1 VFERY
6 TEEARRVIFFARYEA
21 ATLASSSIEA
31 EHILLG
37 LLREGRGVVGK
48 VFQLSQL
55 TYPAVRKEIELRV
68 APSEPMSTAVD
79 IPLSAAARSVLQHAA
94 EEADRLHAEHI
105 GREHL
110 LLGLLREPNSLPAS
124 VLASNL
130 RLEDVRE
137 EVPLLARVGGVAH
150 RVEAFENLARFLAA
164 VEERGGRP
172 HVLSFRGTGVRVEVS
187 GPEQRW
193 AVTFFVN
200 GGVAVETFVAVG
212 GVQDETA
219 LPGLLD
225 ALGPPRP
232 GPGVR

>member
-21 ATLASSSIEA
+21 SVLASSSIEA
-31 EHILLG
+31 EHLLLG
-37 LLREGRGVVGK
+37 LLREARGVAGK
-48 VFQLSQL
+48 VFHLRQL
-55 TYPAVRKEIELRV
+55 TYEAIRKEIELRV
-68 APSEPMSTAVD
+68 APGEPMSTAVD
-79 IPLSAAARSVLQHAA
+79 IPLSAPARSVLQHAA
-94 EEADRLHAEHI
+94 EEANRLHAEHI
-105 GREHL
+105 GTEHL
-110 LLGLLREPNSLPAS
+110 LLGLLREPGSLPAS

-137 EVPLLARVGGVAH
+137 EVRLLARAGGVAH
-150 RVEAFENLARFLAA
+150 RVEAFENLATFLAA
-164 VEERGGRP
+164 VEARGGRH
-172 HVLSFRGTGVRVEVS
+172 HVVSFREAGVRVEVS

-200 GGVAVETFVAVG
+200 GGVTVETFAPVG
-212 GVQDETA
+212 GVQDETG

-232 GPGVR
+232 KD